1 MELTLGCVVIIL
13 LIAALLFISI
23 YLVTIYNRIICYQ
36 NIVKYKFEPIE
47 EALNNYKNIIND
59 LIKLIKDEKLVSELN
74 VLNNKLSNAKNT
86 NDKVLVIKSINIE
99 LNQIFDTYKNQNINK
114 LRKEYQKYFEKI
126 NFAKD
131 IYNNEAGEYNNLL
144 TLFPYNI
151 ISEFFN
157 MEKFY
162 IIDGE

>member
-114 LRKEYQKYFEKI
+114 LRKEYQKNLEKI